1 MLKGLLFV
9 QFFFVPLL
17 PYSNLS
23 VLQMYAFCQN
33 VVVLS
38 RKGILTF
45 GMQKLNFPEFQF
57 RIESGDNGLL
67 IFDPVRK
74 KNVALTPEEWVRQH
88 LIRYLFD
95 VKGVPQSLLASER
108 GLLVNG
114 MQRRFDVLV
123 FSRNGKPLIIAE
135 CKAPHV
141 TVSEDTFY
149 QAARYNLALKA
160 DYLLITNGLQH
171 FIAKIDYQSAGLKFL
186 EEIPDYEQMLNEVP
200 EL

>member
-1 MLKGLLFV
+1 
-9 QFFFVPLL
+9 
-17 PYSNLS
+17 
-23 VLQMYAFCQN
+23 
-33 VVVLS
+33 
-38 RKGILTF
+38 
-45 GMQKLNFPEFQF
+45 MQKLNFPEFQF
-57 RIESGDNGLL
+57 RIESGDNGLV

-114 MQRRFDVLV
+114 MQRRFDMLV
-123 FSRNGKPLIIAE
+123 FSRNGKPMLIAE
-135 CKAPHV
+135 CKAPQV
-141 TVSEDTFY
+141 NVSEDTFF
-149 QAARYNLALKA
+149 QAAQYNLALKA

-171 FIAKIDYQSAGLKFL
+171 FIAKIDYKSAGLNFL
-186 EEIPDYEQMLNEVP
+186 AEIPDYKHMVNEFS